1 MSGAPDLNRVSRTL
15 EALLTRSGRAAMLRD
30 ETSGHLH
37 EIPPSLASA
46 PEGLL
51 PGFLSAAQVV
61 WRAAT
66 GRSLGVEQ
74 QHDPGTLLGYRT
86 RAIRGAPFSVVMLA
100 MVEAVERTA
109 RPGVLVVNDFG
120 RLWQELPPAQA
131 PASPGLAA
139 ARRPG
144 SPVP

>member
-1 MSGAPDLNRVSRTL
+1 MSRAPDLNRVSRGL
-15 EALLTRSGRAAMLRD
+15 QALLTRSERAVMLRD
-30 ETSGHLH
+30 ETSGRLH
-37 EIPPSLASA
+37 EIPPSLAAA

-51 PGFLSAAQVV
+51 PGFLSAAEVV

-86 RAIRGAPFSVVMLA
+86 RAVRGAPYSVVMLA
-100 MVEAVERTA
+100 MIEAVERTA
-109 RPGVLVVNDFG
+109 RPGVLVFNDFS
-120 RLWQELPPAQA
+120 RVWQDLAPRQA
-131 PASPGLAA
+131 AASPGLAA